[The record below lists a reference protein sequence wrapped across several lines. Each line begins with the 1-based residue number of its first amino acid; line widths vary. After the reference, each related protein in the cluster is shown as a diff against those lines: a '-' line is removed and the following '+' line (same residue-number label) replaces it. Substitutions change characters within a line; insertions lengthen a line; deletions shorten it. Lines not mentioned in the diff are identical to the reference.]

1 MSSRQFLVYLFL
13 DDNQREPFI
22 KTKGSAVENAD
33 AFACKKS
40 HCKRSVHGASVITV
54 TEVRKTLQAKLTN
67 ENKDNE
73 LERLCAIFFSQN
85 AGKSTTK
92 WMVV

>member
-40 HCKRSVHGASVITV
+40 HCKRSVRGASVITV
-54 TEVRKTLQAKLTN
+54 TEVRKTLQVKLTN

-85 AGKSTTK
+85 ASKSTTK